1 MTDTRMDFKL
11 LLLLYTLAFILLR
24 EWLIPINALTNTDH
38 LGIFLVFIGL
48 GFIFSLV
55 KAKWWIGVPIKVL
68 YIIWAVHFVFF
79 DKFFLTKETV
89 QLLLADLFSNVGLIL
104 NGDWEGI
111 TNPLRTLLFF
121 FLLWMT
127 TYLIRY
133 WIEVKKSIFLF
144 YFMTI
149 LFIAFIDTFSP
160 FSAATSIFKIMITG
174 LLLVGTLYITKLS
187 KKHGTILPTS
197 VFLSLSIPLLITV
210 IVSGALANVAPKQQP
225 IWPDPIPFFKSVIYG
240 GSEVGNGTTI
250 SKSGYGTND
259 STLGGAFV
267 QDDTLVFEAKVP
279 SKQYWKVETKNTYT
293 SKGWEQEDR
302 TEVAYEL
309 LETAPLVQRKET
321 DSTSEEESFAQLS
334 MIEEFPFI
342 VYPYGVNKV
351 NSDIPIQLMYLPS
364 TGYYRIGDGRV
375 DTSLPEYELEFKSP
389 EYSMKQLRETEMES
403 LANVTEDFKQYLQ
416 LPPELPDRVRALA
429 NEVAGEQESVYEKV
443 KAIERYFGRNG
454 FVYAQNDIAVPKE
467 EDDYVDQFVFDTK
480 RGYCDNFSTSMVV
493 MLRSIDIPARWVKG
507 FAPGESVRK
516 SDGERLYQIT
526 NNEAHSW
533 VEAYLPE
540 IGWMPFEP
548 TIGFTGQNDINYDIE
563 LDLSD
568 PEAPA
573 MKEKE
578 KEKESMKKEKE
589 KPKEQ
594 KKSAS
599 GSGIFSLTTDW
610 LKKHLWEMGAIL
622 VALALV
628 IRTIYVKRVKWLPGL
643 LIRRFR
649 MSEDNW
655 KNYESRYTTLLRQ
668 LEAIGLK
675 RAEGM
680 TLSDYA
686 VEVDNY
692 FGGSN
697 MARLTESYEMGL
709 YGKNTT
715 DQNWTELNEVW
726 EHLIIRTSG

>member
-1 MTDTRMDFKL
+1 MTDTRMDFKFL
-11 LLLLYTLAFILLR
+11 LFLYTLAFILLR
-24 EWLIPINALTNTDH
+24 EWLIPITALTNTDYI
-38 LGIFLVFIGL
+38 GIFLAFIAL
-48 GFIFSLV
+48 AFIFSLV
-55 KAKWWIGVPIKVL
+55 KAKWKIVVPIKAL
-68 YIIWAVHFVFF
+68 YIVWAVHFLFF
-79 DKFFLTKETV
+79 DKLNFTKDTV
-89 QLLLADLFSNVGLIL
+89 RLLLSDFVSNGNYIV
-104 NGDWEGI
+104 NGDWENI

-149 LFIAFIDTFSP
+149 SFIAFIDTFSA
-160 FSAATSIFKIMITG
+160 FSAETSIFRIMITG
-174 LLLVGTLYITKLS
+174 LLLVGTLYISKLAV
-187 KKHGTILPTS
+187 KNGTILPTS
-197 VFLSLSIPLLITV
+197 MLLSLSIPLLITV
-210 IVSGALANVAPKQQP
+210 IVSGALANIAPKQEP
-225 IWPDPIPFFKSVIYG
+225 IWPDPVPFFKSVING
-240 GSEVGNGTTI
+240 ESGVGNGTTI
-250 SKSGYGTND
+250 TKSGYGTND

-267 QDDTLVFEAKVP
+267 QDSTLVFEAKVP

-309 LETAPLVQRKET
+309 LETGPLVKREET
-321 DSTSEEESFAQLS
+321 DSTTEEKKYAQLT
-334 MIEEFPFI
+334 MMEEFPFV
-342 VYPYGVNKV
+342 VYPYGVSKV
-351 NSDIPIQLMYLPS
+351 NSEIKTQLMYLPT
-364 TGYYRIGDGRV
+364 TGYYRIGEGRV
-375 DTSLPEYELEFKSP
+375 DTSLPLYELEFTSP
-389 EYSMKQLRETEMES
+389 EYSMKKLRETEMES
-403 LANVTEDFKQYLQ
+403 LANVKDDLKQYLQ
-416 LPPELPDRVRALA
+416 LPPELPNRVNELA
-429 NEVAGEQESVYEKV
+429 NEVTADQDSVYEKV

-454 FVYAQNDIAVPKE
+454 FVYAQNDVAVPKKE
-467 EDDYVDQFVFDTK
+467 QDYVDQFIFDTK

-493 MLRSIDIPARWVKG
+493 MLRSIGIPARWVKG

-516 SDGERLYQIT
+516 SDGERRYQIT

-563 LDLSD
+563 LDISD

-573 MKEKE
+573 KKEKE
-578 KEKESMKKEKE
+578 KEKENIKKEKE

-594 KKSAS
+594 KKRVS
-599 GSGIFSLTTDW
+599 GSEVFSVMTDW
-610 LKKHLWEMGAIL
+610 LKEHLWNTAVIL
-622 VALALV
+622 VLLAFV
-628 IRTIYVKRVKWLPGL
+628 IWTIYVKRFKWLPTL
-643 LIRRFR
+643 LIRRYR

-655 KNYESRYTTLLRQ
+655 KNYESRYVTLLNQ
-668 LEAIGLK
+668 LNAIGLK

-697 MARLTESYEMGL
+697 MELLTVAYEKGL

-715 DQNWTELNEVW
+715 NQNWTELNEVW